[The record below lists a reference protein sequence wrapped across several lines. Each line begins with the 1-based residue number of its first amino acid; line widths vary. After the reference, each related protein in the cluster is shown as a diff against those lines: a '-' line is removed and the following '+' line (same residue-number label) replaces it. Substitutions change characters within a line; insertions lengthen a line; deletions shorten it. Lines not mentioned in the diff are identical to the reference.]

1 MKTNPFTHIAGL
13 AAALITPAFALEA
26 PADDA
31 PPPPAATAQTPA
43 AADAPAIKP
52 LRFDPPAAPKN
63 LPEAPTTAFLGVVTS
78 DVPEML
84 SEHLDLKADEGI
96 IVRSLMPDG
105 PAAKAGISV
114 HDVITHVGDQLIN
127 SPADLSKCIAAQKP
141 GDKVN
146 VEIIHKGKPSKIDIT
161 LGSRPAG
168 VASTE
173 PMPMDQL
180 NLEELPK
187 EMAERVRKAIEGN
200 LGELDLQAGDDAG
213 VQIPQMRDAMRQLKE
228 QMKKALDGP
237 KAMADGAVQ
246 QQSSAAT
253 FRMKDPTGSVEI
265 KSNNGSKEVTIRDN
279 ADKVIWTGPWDTEQD
294 KAAAPAD
301 VRKRVDSLNIDTNF
315 KGNGLRFQMHQPA
328 VPDADGP

>member
-1 MKTNPFTHIAGL
+1 MKTNPFTHITASL

-31 PPPPAATAQTPA
+31 PPPPAAESPA

-63 LPEAPTTAFLGVVTS
+63 LPEAPATAFLGVVTS

-84 SEHLDLKADEGI
+84 SEHLDLKAGEGI

-105 PAAKAGISV
+105 PAAKAGIAV

-127 SPADLSKCIAAQKP
+127 SPEDLSKCIAAQKP

-200 LGELDLQAGDDAG
+200 LGGLDLQPGDDADA
-213 VQIPQMRDAMRQLKE
+213 QIPQMRDAMRQLKE
-228 QMKKALDGP
+228 QMKKALDDP
-237 KAMADGAVQ
+237 KAMAGGGIQ
-246 QQSSAAT
+246 MQSGGAAT
-253 FRMKDPTGSVEI
+253 FRMKDPMGSVEI
-265 KSNNGSKEVTIRDN
+265 KSNDGSKEVTIRDN

-301 VRKRVDSLNIDTNF
+301 VRKRVDSLNLDTNF

-328 VPDADGP
+328 APDADGP